1 MLKVDESLS
10 FVIHDVLR
18 QEHRQKTARWMQ
30 GLWAQAQPASL
41 HARINV
47 PLNLR
52 DRMCCCRNTLAR
64 YCFQLVKCASLRLLA
79 VSQGGVLLAWS
90 RRLHWEE
97 WP

>member
-1 MLKVDESLS
+1 LS

-41 HARINV
+41 HARIDV

-52 DRMCCCRNTLAR
+52 RPH
-64 YCFQLVKCASLRLLA
+64 
-79 VSQGGVLLAWS
+79 VLLPQCVSALLFPT
-90 RRLHWEE
+90 REVR
-97 WP
+97 